1 MSLSDIVSLA
11 ELGRITLGLLVIGG
25 VAWVLHGRR
34 RRNRSGRG
42 VS

>member
-25 VAWVLHGRR
+25 IAWFLHGRR
-34 RRNRSGRG
+34 RRNRSGPG
-42 VS
+42 AA